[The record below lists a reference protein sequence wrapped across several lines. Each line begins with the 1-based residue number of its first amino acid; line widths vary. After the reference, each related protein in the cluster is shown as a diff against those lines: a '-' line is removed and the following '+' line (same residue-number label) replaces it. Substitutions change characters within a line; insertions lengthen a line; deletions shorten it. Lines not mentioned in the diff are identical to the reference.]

1 MTETDHD
8 KLTYTGTNGETVTM
22 TVVPTGTNQM
32 ATFNLRNAGHVPVPG
47 NNTIQFQLNP
57 GANTLQLLMDSNT
70 NDGSYRAVLQTVQ
83 NETNNECVH
92 VWKYHGNIMI
102 KNFTFSC

>member
-8 KLTYTGTNGETVTM
+8 RLTYTCSTSGETVTI
-22 TVVPTGTNQM
+22 TVLPQDTNQM
-32 ATFNLRNAGHVPVPG
+32 ATFNLREAGHVPVS
-47 NNTIQFQLNP
+47 NNEIQFQLNP
-57 GANTLQLLMDSNT
+57 GANTLQLVMDSNT
-70 NDGSYRAVLQTVQ
+70 NDGSYRVVVKTVQ

-92 VWKYHGNIMI
+92 VWKYHGNVMI